1 MSASPRHRSRPARA
15 PGSLTIALLGG
26 ALVWGGVAVAPCA
39 MASSLPTDQTTV
51 TVAGDPG
58 GGLKATAS
66 LRLPVPPSVVQQVLT
81 DYENWAHLFGVT
93 MRLARLDRR
102 PDKVITEVY
111 IRHPILPGERR
122 LMCENRVPPGG
133 GLVTTFLEG
142 DFRRYERTWKL
153 GPDGSDAATKADF
166 SLVVDVETMAPDWLV
181 ALELKR
187 QLEKHFRI
195 LRETA
200 AARATR

>member
-1 MSASPRHRSRPARA
+1 MNSSPRHSSRPARS
-15 PGSLTIALLGG
+15 PGPLAIALLGG
-26 ALVWGGVAVAPCA
+26 VLAWGGVAVSPYA
-39 MASSLPTDQTTV
+39 MASSSPNDQATV
-51 TVAGDPG
+51 TVAADPG
-58 GGLKATAS
+58 GGFKATAS

-81 DYENWAHLFGVT
+81 DYEHWTHLFGVT
-93 MRLARLDRR
+93 MRVARVDRQ

-111 IRHPILPGERR
+111 IQHPILPGERR

>member
-1 MSASPRHRSRPARA
+1 
-15 PGSLTIALLGG
+15 
-26 ALVWGGVAVAPCA
+26 
-39 MASSLPTDQTTV
+39 
-51 TVAGDPG
+51 
-58 GGLKATAS
+58 
-66 LRLPVPPSVVQQVLT
+66 
-81 DYENWAHLFGVT
+81 
-93 MRLARLDRR
+93 
-102 PDKVITEVY
+102 
-111 IRHPILPGERR
+111 
-122 LMCENRVPPGG
+122 G

-195 LRETA
+195 LREAA